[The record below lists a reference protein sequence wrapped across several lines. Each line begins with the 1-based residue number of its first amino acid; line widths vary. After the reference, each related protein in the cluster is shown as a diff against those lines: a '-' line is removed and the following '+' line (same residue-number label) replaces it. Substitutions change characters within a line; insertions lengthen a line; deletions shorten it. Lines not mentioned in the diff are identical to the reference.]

1 MLAFL
6 EKIVYNYSSY
16 VYFREGGSRME
27 ILEEQKQAMLQIL
40 KQEIINLNKEITED
54 TIRDASVEELTE
66 YLELMGKIKDK
77 LNLI

>member
-1 MLAFL
+1 M
-6 EKIVYNYSSY
+6 
-16 VYFREGGSRME
+16 G